1 MTVLY
6 GGKPNGRKPHTK
18 QVAHGLLRELVGED
32 YLPMYGLL
40 REFVGEDYLKR
51 NSLGSW
57 APTRIIREGL
67 TYLKINI

>member
-18 QVAHGLLRELVGED
+18 QVAH
-32 YLPMYGLL
+32 GLL